1 MQTDPEGSLTVLRF
15 FFFLRIL
22 EGAAAAAAA
31 ERKKKISVGFL
42 SSIVA
47 SESLA
52 EKYNTP
58 REALLRLNM
67 LFAAHLCFR
76 LSLLSAAFS
85 QDRNRLF
92 APRVWCILEDFRGLS
107 YFQTWESAAVT
118 ANLTTL

>member
-1 MQTDPEGSLTVLRF
+1 MLQF
-15 FFFLRIL
+15 FFSSRYLKGLQQQQQQR
-22 EGAAAAAAA
+22 E
-31 ERKKKISVGFL
+31 EKKISVGFL
-42 SSIVA
+42 A

-92 APRVWCILEDFRGLS
+92 APRAWCILEDFPGLS
-107 YFQTWESAAVT
+107 YFKTWESADIT